1 MNDLNSDTFDWREAD
16 AKLLKAGYAV
26 VAFLFV
32 FGGLWGGCA
41 PLESAALAP
50 GVLQVEG
57 KRKAVQHLEGGI
69 ISQILVENGEEVVP
83 DQPLISLDATRDRAE
98 LKILR
103 GRIYNTEA
111 LVSRL
116 EAERDSL
123 TSIVWPPS
131 LFDVSEDTRASEAVA
146 NEQALFEARFDDRNG
161 EEELIR
167 QVIQQKAR
175 QLTGLESL
183 LTSKMRIISSVD
195 SEMADL
201 TDLLAEGYVDKQRLR
216 ELERLRAQHVGS
228 SADLEAKISALRI
241 AIQESELEIIQLNMR
256 FKSDVVAQLSEEQA
270 RLFDLKEQYFAAADR
285 VERATIKSPVAGI
298 VLGLKK
304 NTLGAV
310 IAPGEQLLEL
320 VPQVKKLMVEAKV
333 SPMDIDR
340 IQLGQSAEV
349 RFSVFKDAYT
359 VTGSLTK
366 ISADTL
372 VDELTGSNYYA
383 AQIDLVEE
391 DLVLLGGLSLLPGMP
406 ADVLIK
412 TGNRTMLGYLSSPL
426 NRMFARSLIEE

>member
-216 ELERLRAQHVGS
+216 ELERLRAQHVGG

-256 FKSDVVAQLSEEQA
+256 FKSDVVAQLSEQQA

-372 VDELTGSNYYA
+372 VDEPTGSNYYA

-391 DLVLLGGLSLLPGMP
+391 DLMLLGGLSLLPGMP

>member
-131 LFDVSEDTRASEAVA
+131 LLDVSEDTRASEAVA

-285 VERATIKSPVAGI
+285 VERATIKTPVAGI

-320 VPQVKKLMVEAKV
+320 VPRVKKLMVEAKV

-391 DLVLLGGLSLLPGMP
+391 DLMLLGGLSLLPGMP

>member
-1 MNDLNSDTFDWREAD
+1 MNELNSDTFDWRGAD
-16 AKLLKAGYAV
+16 INLLKTGYIVAG
-26 VAFLFV
+26 FLFA
-32 FGGLWGGCA
+32 FAGLWGGCA

-131 LFDVSEDTRASEAVA
+131 LLDVSEDTRASEAVA

-216 ELERLRAQHVGS
+216 ELERLRAQHVGD

-298 VLGLKK
+298 VLGLEK

-340 IQLGQSAEV
+340 IRLGQTAEV

-359 VTGSLTK
+359 ITGSLTK

-372 VDELTGSNYYA
+372 VDDFSGLNYYA
-383 AQIDLVEE
+383 AQIDLLEE
-391 DLVLLGGLSLLPGMP
+391 DLVLLEGLSLLPGMP

-412 TGNRTMLGYLSSPL
+412 TGSRTMLGYLSSPL